1 MPFWMMQGMAHS
13 PSHSRWRCLLVGRL
27 VKRGLK
33 KISKELSRELSN
45 EISKELSKE
54 IPREISKELSKEIS
68 RELSRELS
76 NEIIGHLDS
85 PCDDQIVTGILQVS
99 GWIVDP
105 TGPGAVIE
113 LTLNDRTLYNPVE
126 KASRPDVE
134 AAFPSSSGRRV
145 VTAFIATF
153 DTSQFPDGSH
163 RFVCLVRKFGEEKV
177 IATRTIQT
185 RNAPRSMLSSRYLQ
199 GSGIEIG
206 ALHQPMAIP
215 AGCKVAY
222 VDRMNVDDL
231 RRQYPELADE
241 PLVDV
246 DFIDDGE
253 KLTTF
258 GSSSQDFIIAN
269 HFLEHT
275 QDPIGTIKRHM
286 EVLKP
291 DGVLYMAIP
300 DKRMTFDRKRPITT
314 LAHLYQDHLEGP
326 AKSYM
331 NHVREWSSLVNDLS
345 GEQFE
350 ADVRRVVDM
359 QYSIHFHVWTQND
372 LLEFLVDIRQRLSL
386 SFDIV
391 AVSLN
396 GFESIVVLK
405 KWSEVTRIDR

>member
-1 MPFWMMQGMAHS
+1 
-13 PSHSRWRCLLVGRL
+13 LVGRL

-33 KISKELSRELSN
+33 QISKELSKELSN

-68 RELSRELS
+68 REISRELS

-85 PCDDQIVTGILQVS
+85 PCDDQIVTGILQVA

-177 IATRTIQT
+177 IATRTIRT
-185 RNAPRSMLSSRYLQ
+185 RNAPRSTLSSRYLQ

-222 VDRMNVDDL
+222 VDRMNVHDL
-231 RRQYPELADE
+231 RQQYPELVDK
-241 PLVDV
+241 PLVEVDV
-246 DFIDDGE
+246 IDDGE
-253 KLTTF
+253 KLLTF
-258 GSSSQDFIIAN
+258 GASSQDFIIAN

-275 QDPIGTIKRHM
+275 QDPIGTIKRHL
-286 EVLKP
+286 EVLRP
-291 DGVLYMAIP
+291 GGIIYMAVP
-300 DKRMTFDRKRPITT
+300 DKRETFDHKRPLTT
-314 LAHLYQDHLEGP
+314 LEHLYRDHDEGP
-326 AKSYM
+326 AWSYM
-331 NHVREWSSLVNDLS
+331 DHVREWVGLVGDVK
-345 GEQFE
+345 GEAFHE
-350 ADVRRVVDM
+350 VVREVVDM
-359 QYSIHFHVWTQND
+359 QYSIHFHVWTQNE
-372 LLEFLVDIRQRLSL
+372 LLEFLVEIRQKLSL
-386 SFDIV
+386 PFDIV